1 MVVHLACGADGS
13 DDASDEF
20 IVVDH
25 PHEVSPSAAGAAPAL
40 PRSGGDHT
48 VGVTTWKTSVDLW
61 VNGVSTLHSSLF
73 TRSMACS
80 MPTPARVGVSVGGC
94 ERTMRLIGK
103 RDLALTATFIRRSL

>member
-61 VNGVSTLHSSLF
+61 VNGVSTLELLIHSSLD
-73 TRSMACS
+73 RWLAPCQHPRVWACLW
-80 MPTPARVGVSVGGC
+80 AGVNAQCAS
-94 ERTMRLIGK
+94 
-103 RDLALTATFIRRSL
+103 LANVISL